1 LVQTHGEVSET
12 LKGLFVGSIA
22 TIPLVWNV
30 ENHRPLLLFVTSWH
44 SLLST
49 SHLLFQIVSGSV
61 CWYHAGRIAN
71 IKVDHS
77 LDQHIPTHYF
87 LQYLGCTV
95 LQLSCPDRDF
105 EAHTSQFQCA
115 IHDAPCW
122 SEGKARENIEHL
134 HAPWSQRNATC
145 SEKTVGKSM
154 HYKDVHRIIGGGSRF
169 QVSIPESF
177 PLNKAEFRILNHSFT
192 I

>member
-1 LVQTHGEVSET
+1 MGKS

-22 TIPLVWNV
+22 TIFIVWNV
-30 ENHRPLLLFVTSWH
+30 QNRRPLLLFVTSWH

-49 SHLLFQIVSGSV
+49 SHSLFHIVACSAS
-61 CWYHAGRIAN
+61 WFHEGRTAN

-77 LDQHIPTHYF
+77 LAQHIPTHYF

-115 IHDAPCW
+115 IHHAPCW
-122 SEGKARENIEHL
+122 SEGKARKNIEHL
-134 HAPWSQRNATC
+134 HAPWLSKQCNMFREDSRKIDAYLYND
-145 SEKTVGKSM
+145 M
-154 HYKDVHRIIGGGSRF
+154 HRIVGGI
-169 QVSIPESF
+169 QIPNF
-177 PLNKAEFRILNHSFT
+177 HSWVFSSKQKHT
-192 I
+192 FEV

>member
-1 LVQTHGEVSET
+1 MTIKKYIFNLARKWRIAREWLLSQSLWFHINLYCILWSTFSTKNILMDVLQVDFMQGGQQTLRLTTAHSN
-12 LKGLFVGSIA
+12 S
-22 TIPLVWNV
+22 N
-30 ENHRPLLLFVTSWH
+30 
-44 SLLST
+44 SLL
-49 SHLLFQIVSGSV
+49 
-61 CWYHAGRIAN
+61 
-71 IKVDHS
+71 
-77 LDQHIPTHYF
+77 YF